1 MHGRLGSKGRCVSD
15 AGDDKDLGFFC
26 FRVLSHLN
34 LMTVLFDGCYYKS
47 YCMKSDSESLEKVI
61 NCFMFGSAG
70 SLLLHRLFSSC
81 GEQRRLSSCGKQAS
95 LDRGGFSCCT
105 APAPGASVV
114 VVRGLSSCSSQALSS
129 IDVACRLSCPV
140 ACLILPDQ
148 GLNPCL
154 LHWAIAHATLF
165 KILYKKLHL
174 LHPIFFLFLHK
185 PFSTSPAYLAPAS
198 NSQPSDPLQSSDLLN
213 LT

>member
-81 GEQRRLSSCGKQAS
+81 GEWRLLFVTMCRLLIAVAS
-95 LDRGGFSCCT
+95 LAWSTGLGDAGFRS
-105 APAPGASVV
+105 
-114 VVRGLSSCSSQALSS
+114 
-129 IDVACRLSCPV
+129 
-140 ACLILPDQ
+140 
-148 GLNPCL
+148 
-154 LHWAIAHATLF
+154 
-165 KILYKKLHL
+165 
-174 LHPIFFLFLHK
+174 
-185 PFSTSPAYLAPAS
+185 
-198 NSQPSDPLQSSDLLN
+198 
-213 LT
+213 